1 MSQLNNEN
9 KEINSEKVK
18 KQRKKHP
25 TRNMIIFLIL
35 FTLICVGVTLFF
47 ILKSN
52 GSKNVQDITNI
63 VSEAINNN
71 TTSTQIVDDG
81 LGIKSL
87 DETYKQ
93 NSLNVKSVNFTDGKK
108 KSDGSYQVEGN
119 YIQIEGLK
127 NKEVEQKIN
136 ETLKNKITSWYSEDD
151 FSRGVTI
158 YTNCTANF
166 GNVLSVESMK
176 YDETMEELGINIDL
190 STGNEIKFNDLF
202 TQNASIKNILSES
215 IYDSLAMAYT
225 GNEAEG
231 ISDKADFSED
241 GENDRLHGES
251 QEFVDERNE
260 RYSQIEDKVFK
271 ILTNYNNGEEF
282 EFSFSTRCIY
292 VYKDNIRIEIPMVKY
307 YNKIAIYNRYKDN
320 LDIYDGQFENQDIIK
335 NDNIPVFVSS
345 NNINVKPD
353 VRTGSDPII
362 VEYFNIL
369 KESENLIININLRKF
384 SNDEITDDL
393 KESILKQ
400 VYSELDSYKNLN
412 DGYSR
417 YIQMSVDY
425 GTYEGI
431 SSNHH
436 FREYKVKSSYAKDF
450 QKILINKFQEGLYEL
465 YWEPEYSENS
475 IWNDVI
481 SEDEILCN
489 NSYTTYKYDQNTK
502 KWINEDEENNQ
513 NIAPEEDN
521 NQNNST
527 VNNSTSKVIV
537 IDAGHQAKGNSEK
550 EPIGPGATETKA
562 KVTTGAT
569 GVSTGQTESELNLKV
584 SLLLQ
589 QELTKKGYTVI
600 MTRTTN
606 NVDMSNSERA
616 QIANNA
622 NADAFIRI
630 HANSSESSLAK
641 GVLTMCQTA
650 NNPYNGNI
658 AEDSYNLSKLIVDN
672 IAKATGANNRSV
684 TRTDTMSG
692 INWCTVPTTIVE
704 MGFLSNPEE
713 DQLMATEEYQKKIVD
728 GIVNGLEEYFK

>member
-9 KEINSEKVK
+9 KEINSGKV
-18 KQRKKHP
+18 QKHP

-35 FTLICVGVTLFF
+35 FTIICVGVTLFF

-52 GSKNVQDITNI
+52 NSKNIQDSTNI
-63 VSEAINNN
+63 VSETINNN
-71 TTSTQIVDDG
+71 TIQITDDG
-81 LGIKSL
+81 LGVKSL

-93 NSLNVKSVNFTDGKK
+93 NSLKIKDVKFTDGKK
-108 KSDGSYQVEGN
+108 KADGSYQVEGN

-136 ETLKNKITSWYSEDD
+136 ETLKNKIASWYSEDD
-151 FSRGVTI
+151 FSKGVVI
-158 YTNCTANF
+158 YTNCTANY
-166 GNVLSVESMK
+166 GNVLSVESLK
-176 YDETMEELGINIDL
+176 YDETMKYLGINIDL
-190 STGNEIKFNDLF
+190 STGNEIKFNNLF
-202 TQNASIKNILSES
+202 TQNASIKNILSKS
-215 IYDSLAMAYT
+215 IYDSLILNDT
-225 GNEAEG
+225 GGDFES
-231 ISDKADFSED
+231 ISDEAVFSED
-241 GENDRLHGES
+241 GENDRTHGES

-307 YNKIAIYNRYKDN
+307 YNQIAIYNRYKN
-320 LDIYDGQFENQDIIK
+320 NSDIYDGQFENQYIIK
-335 NDNIPVFVSS
+335 NDNIPIFVYS

-353 VRTGSDPII
+353 VRTGSDPIV
-362 VEYFNIL
+362 VEYFNLL
-369 KESENLIININLRKF
+369 KESENLIINVNLRKF
-384 SNDEITDDL
+384 SNDIITADL
-393 KESILKQ
+393 KKSILKQ
-400 VYSELDSYKNLN
+400 VYSEFDSYKNLN

-417 YIQMSVDY
+417 YIQISVDY
-425 GTYEGI
+425 STYEGI
-431 SSNHH
+431 CSNHF
-436 FREYKVKSSYAKDF
+436 FREYKVKSSYSKDF
-450 QKILINKFQEGLYEL
+450 QKILINEFQKGLYEL
-465 YWEPEYSENS
+465 YWEPEYSEDS

-481 SEDEILCN
+481 RKDKILCN
-489 NSYTTYKYDQNTK
+489 NSYTTYKYDPNTK
-502 KWINEDEENNQ
+502 KWIKEDEENNR
-513 NIAPEEDN
+513 
-521 NQNNST
+521 NNST
-527 VNNSTSKVIV
+527 VNNSSSKVIV

-550 EPIGPGATETKA
+550 EPIGPGATDTKA

-569 GVSTGQTESELNLKV
+569 GVLTGQTESELNLKV

-589 QELTKKGYTVI
+589 QELIKKGYTVI

-616 QIANNA
+616 KIANNA

-630 HANSSESSLAK
+630 HANSSESSSAK
-641 GVLTMCQTA
+641 GVLTMCQTV

-658 AEDSYNLSKLIVDN
+658 AQNSYNLSKLVVDN
-672 IAKATGANNRSV
+672 IAKTTKANNRSV

-713 DQLMATEEYQKKIVD
+713 DQLMSTEEYQKKIVD